1 MHGSELV
8 SMDGWL
14 RSTKWDDERRF
25 QNLKPM
31 LTNKRILDFGCGAGG
46 FMQKAAEHVASIE
59 GIELEQRVQE
69 FWSEKFKIH
78 SDIES
83 ASENYD
89 VITAFHVIEHL
100 HDPVQL
106 LSMLANKLSQSGK
119 MVIEVPSAN
128 DALLTFYDSDA
139 FQRFTYWSQHLYL
152 FTPST
157 LSKVLE
163 NAGLRVSAI
172 QQYQRYPLSNHL
184 YWLSNS
190 SPGGHEKWSFLDNP
204 ALHEAYSQTLAQ
216 IGKCD
221 TLIAFAELND

>member
-1 MHGSELV
+1 
-8 SMDGWL
+8 
-14 RSTKWDDERRF
+14 
-25 QNLKPM
+25 
-31 LTNKRILDFGCGAGG
+31 
-46 FMQKAAEHVASIE
+46 
-59 GIELEQRVQE
+59 
-69 FWSEKFKIH
+69 
-78 SDIES
+78 
-83 ASENYD
+83 
-89 VITAFHVIEHL
+89 
-100 HDPVQL
+100 
-106 LSMLANKLSQSGK
+106 

-184 YWLSNS
+184 YWLSNL
-190 SPGGHEKWSFLDNP
+190 SPGGHEKWSFLDNS